1 MPTFVW
7 KGRTL
12 AGEGQSGEIEV
23 ARQEDVFEVLRRK
36 RILVTSVKAKA
47 AGGLGFKLPGS
58 GGPRVSTKDLAIFT
72 RQFAT
77 MISAGLPLVQ
87 CLDILAKQTS
97 KPAFSRVISD
107 VTRDVES
114 GSTLC
119 DALTRQKTVFDDL
132 FRNMVAAGEA
142 GGVLDDILLRLAT
155 YIEKADALKRKVQS
169 AMVYPA
175 VVLTV
180 AMGATAFMLIFIIPT
195 FAKMF
200 SDFGGELPL
209 PTQIVLMLSNFLR
222 GFWWALV
229 LAIGFGFYSLGRY
242 YKTENGHR
250 VIDRLMLKLPI
261 LGDVLLKG
269 AVARFTRTLGTL
281 IASGV
286 PILAGLEITAR
297 TAGNKII
304 AEAIMT
310 ARASIREG
318 ETVAAPLKASGV
330 FPPMVV
336 QMISVGE
343 QTGALDEMLTKIA
356 IFYEAE
362 VDTAVDTLTSII
374 EPVMIV
380 VMGGIVG
387 GMVVAMYLPMF
398 KLISVVAGGN

>member
-1 MPTFVW
+1 MAVFVW

-12 AGEGQSGEIEV
+12 AGEAQTGEIEV
-23 ARQEDVFEVLRRK
+23 GRQEEALDALRKK
-36 RILVTSVKAKA
+36 RILVTSLRPKT
-47 AGGLGFKLPGS
+47 GGMAMPKF
-58 GGPRVSTKDLAIFT
+58 GGGVHVSTKDLAIFT

-87 CLDILAKQTS
+87 CLDILAKQSS
-97 KPAFSRVISD
+97 KPSFGKVITE
-107 VTRDVES
+107 VTREVEA
-114 GSTLC
+114 GATLS
-119 DALTRQKTVFDDL
+119 DALGKHKSVFDDL

-142 GGVLDDILLRLAT
+142 GGVLDEILLRLAT

-180 AMGATAFMLIFIIPT
+180 ALGATAFMLIFIIPT

-200 SDFGGELPL
+200 TDFGGELPL
-209 PTQIVLMLSNFLR
+209 PTKIVLGLSN
-222 GFWWALV
+222 ALV
-229 LAIGFGFYSLGRY
+229 KWWWVALLAMAAAAVGFQRFYA
-242 YKTENGHR
+242 TENGQR
-250 VIDRLMLKLPI
+250 QVDGMMIRMPV

-281 IASGV
+281 ISSGV

-297 TAGNKII
+297 TAGNKVI
-304 AEAIMT
+304 AEAIMN

-318 ETVAAPLKASGV
+318 ETVSAPLKSSGV
-330 FPPMVV
+330 FPPMVT

-356 IFYEAE
+356 VFYEAE

>member
-1 MPTFVW
+1 MPVFVW

-12 AGEGQSGEIEV
+12 AGEAQSGEVEV
-23 ARQEDVFEVLRRK
+23 ARQEEAVELLRKK
-36 RILVTSVKAKA
+36 RILVTSMRSKSA
-47 AGGLGFKLPGS
+47 GFKLPKL
-58 GGPRVSTKDLAIFT
+58 GGGVSVSTKDLAIFT

-87 CLDILAKQTS
+87 CLDVLAKQAT
-97 KPAFSRVISD
+97 KPGFGRVIAE
-107 VTRDVES
+107 VTREVEA
-114 GSTLC
+114 GSTLA
-119 DALTRQKTVFDDL
+119 DALGKHKNVFDDL

-142 GGVLDDILLRLAT
+142 GGVLDEILMRLAT
-155 YIEKADALKRKVQS
+155 YIEKADALKRKVKG

-175 VVLTV
+175 VVMSV
-180 AMGATAFMLIFIIPT
+180 CIGAAVFMLIFIIPT

-200 SDFGGELPL
+200 TDFGGELPL
-209 PTQIVLMLSNFLR
+209 PTKIVMMMSGGLQK
-222 GFWWALV
+222 FWWVFV
-229 LAIGFGFYSLGRY
+229 LAIAGAVTLLKRY
-242 YKTENGHR
+242 YATENGHR
-250 VIDRLMLKLPI
+250 TVDAAMLRMPA

-297 TAGNKII
+297 TAGNKVIS
-304 AEAIMT
+304 EAIMT
-310 ARASIREG
+310 ARVSIREG
-318 ETVAAPLKASGV
+318 ETVSAPLKTSGV

-356 IFYEAE
+356 VFYEAE
-362 VDTAVDTLTSII
+362 VDSAVDTMTSII

-380 VMGGIVG
+380 MMGGMVG

-398 KLISVVAGGN
+398 KLISVVAGSGN

>member
-1 MPTFVW
+1 MPVFVW

-12 AGEGQSGEIEV
+12 AGETQSGEVEV
-23 ARQEDVFEVLRRK
+23 ARQEDAIDLLRK
-36 RILVTSVKAKA
+36 RKILVTSMKQKGSASVAKA
-47 AGGLGFKLPGS
+47 GGS
-58 GGPRVSTKDLAIFT
+58 ARVTTKDLAIFT

-87 CLDILAKQTS
+87 CLDILARQAS
-97 KPAFSRVISD
+97 KPSFGRVIAE
-107 VTRDVES
+107 VTRDVEA
-114 GSTLC
+114 GSTLS
-119 DALTRQKTVFDDL
+119 DALGKHRKVFDDL

-142 GGVLDDILLRLAT
+142 GGILDEILMRLAT
-155 YIEKADALKRKVQS
+155 YIEKADALKRKIQS
-169 AMVYPA
+169 AMVYPI

-180 AMGATAFMLIFIIPT
+180 ALGATAFMLFAIIPT

-200 SDFGGELPL
+200 TDFGGELPL
-209 PTQIVLMLSNFLR
+209 PTKIVLGMSNFLTHY
-222 GFWWALV
+222 WWALV
-229 LAIGFGFYSLGRY
+229 VAMIAGAIAFKRY
-242 YKTENGHR
+242 HATEDGKR
-250 VIDRLMLKLPI
+250 VVDQTMLKIPV

-281 IASGV
+281 ISSGV
-286 PILAGLEITAR
+286 PILGGLEITAR

-304 AEAIMT
+304 SEAIMT

-318 ETVAAPLKASGV
+318 ETVSAPLKQSGV

-343 QTGALDEMLTKIA
+343 QIGALDEMLTKIA
-356 IFYEAE
+356 VFYEAE

-374 EPVMIV
+374 EPCMIV

-398 KLISVVAGGN
+398 KLITVVAGNG

>member
-1 MPTFVW
+1 MAVFVW

-12 AGEGQSGEIEV
+12 AGEAQTGEIESG
-23 ARQEDVFEVLRRK
+23 RQEEALELLRKK
-36 RILVTSVKAKA
+36 RILVTSLRPKS
-47 AGGLGFKLPGS
+47 AGASMPRF
-58 GGPRVSTKDLAIFT
+58 GGPGVSTKDLAIFT

-87 CLDILAKQTS
+87 CLDILAKQAS
-97 KPAFSRVISD
+97 KPSFGKIISET
-107 VTRDVES
+107 TREVEA
-114 GSTLC
+114 GATLS
-119 DALTRQKTVFDDL
+119 DALGKHKNVFDDL

-142 GGVLDDILLRLAT
+142 GGVLDEILMRLAT

-169 AMVYPA
+169 ALVYPA

-200 SDFGGELPL
+200 MDFGGELPL
-209 PTQIVLMLSNFLR
+209 PTKIVLILSDILVHWWWVAILAMVAGFLTFQR
-222 GFWWALV
+222 
-229 LAIGFGFYSLGRY
+229 FYA
-242 YKTENGHR
+242 TENGQR
-250 VIDRLMLKLPI
+250 AVDGFMIRMPI

-269 AVARFTRTLGTL
+269 SVARFTRTLGTL

-286 PILAGLEITAR
+286 PILGGLEITAR
-297 TAGNKII
+297 TAGNKVIS
-304 AEAIMT
+304 EAIMS

-318 ETVAAPLKASGV
+318 ETVAAPLKASNV
-330 FPPMVV
+330 FPPMVT
-336 QMISVGE
+336 QMIAVGE

-356 IFYEAE
+356 VFYEQE

-380 VMGGIVG
+380 IMGGIVG

-398 KLISVVAGGN
+398 KLINVVAGGN

>member
-1 MPTFVW
+1 MPVYLW

-12 AGEGQSGEIEV
+12 AGESQAGEIEV
-23 ARQEDVFEVLRRK
+23 GRQEEAVEALRK
-36 RILVTSVKAKA
+36 RKILVTSMRPK
-47 AGGLGFKLPGS
+47 AGGFKMPKI
-58 GGPRVSTKDLAIFT
+58 GGTGISTKDLAIFT

-87 CLDILAKQTS
+87 CLDILAKQSS
-97 KPAFSRVISD
+97 KPSFGRIISD
-107 VTRDVES
+107 VTREVES
-114 GSTLC
+114 GATLS
-119 DALTRQKTVFDDL
+119 DALGKHKDVFDDL

-142 GGVLDDILLRLAT
+142 GGVLDEILMRLAT

-175 VVLTV
+175 VVLSV
-180 AMGATAFMLIFIIPT
+180 ALGATCFMLIFIIPT

-200 SDFGGELPL
+200 TDFGGELPL
-209 PTQIVLMLSNFLR
+209 PTKIVLGLSNFLKS
-222 GFWWALV
+222 FWWAMALGV
-229 LAIGFGFYSLGRY
+229 AGAGFFL
-242 YKTENGHR
+242 KQFAATENGR
-250 VIDRLMLKLPI
+250 RTLDAMMLKMPI

-269 AVARFTRTLGTL
+269 GVARFTRTLGTL

-297 TAGNKII
+297 TAGNKVLS
-304 AEAIMT
+304 EAIMT

-318 ETVAAPLKASGV
+318 ETVSAPLKASGV

-356 IFYEAE
+356 VFYEAE

-387 GMVVAMYLPMF
+387 GMVVSMYLPMF
-398 KLISVVAGGN
+398 KLIEVVSGGNH

>member
-1 MPTFVW
+1 MAVYVW

-12 AGEGQSGEIEV
+12 AGEAQSGEIEV
-23 ARQEDVFEVLRRK
+23 GRQEEALDILRK
-36 RILVTSVKAKA
+36 KKILITSMRPKSSGVSIPK
-47 AGGLGFKLPGS
+47 F
-58 GGPRVSTKDLAIFT
+58 GGPGVSTKDLAIFT

-87 CLDILAKQTS
+87 CLDILAKQSS
-97 KPAFSRVISD
+97 KPSFGRIIGE
-107 VTRDVES
+107 VTREVES
-114 GSTLC
+114 GSTLS
-119 DALTRQKTVFDDL
+119 DALGKHRNVFDDL

-142 GGVLDDILLRLAT
+142 GGVLDEILMRLAT
-155 YIEKADALKRKVQS
+155 YIEKADALKRKIQS

-175 VVLTV
+175 VVMTV
-180 AMGATAFMLIFIIPT
+180 ALGATSFMLIFIIPT

-200 SDFGGELPL
+200 TDFGGELPM
-209 PTQIVLMLSNFLR
+209 PTRIVLGLSHFMTS
-222 GFWWALV
+222 FWWAL
-229 LAIGFGFYSLGRY
+229 LLGMVGLFIAFNRY
-242 YKTENGHR
+242 YATEGGKRR
-250 VIDRLMLKLPI
+250 VDGIMLRLPV

-286 PILAGLEITAR
+286 PILSGLEITAK
-297 TAGNKII
+297 TAGNKVI
-304 AEAIMT
+304 AEAIMS

-318 ETVAAPLKASGV
+318 ETVSAPLKTSGI
-330 FPPMVV
+330 FPPMVT

-356 IFYEAE
+356 VFYEAE

-374 EPVMIV
+374 EPCMIV

-398 KLISVVAGGN
+398 KLINVVAGGSN

>member
-1 MPTFVW
+1 MPVFVW

-12 AGEGQSGEIEV
+12 AGESQTGEIEV
-23 ARQEDVFEVLRRK
+23 GRQDEALETLRK
-36 RILVTSVKAKA
+36 RKILVTSLRPRT
-47 AGGLGFKLPGS
+47 GGFTMPKIGGS
-58 GGPRVSTKDLAIFT
+58 GVSTKDLAIFT

-87 CLDILAKQTS
+87 CLDILAKQSS
-97 KPAFSRVISD
+97 KPSFGRVIGE
-107 VTRDVES
+107 VTREVEA
-114 GSTLC
+114 GSTLS
-119 DALTRQKTVFDDL
+119 DALGKHRPVFDDL

-142 GGVLDDILLRLAT
+142 GGVLDEILMRLAT

-169 AMVYPA
+169 AMVYPV

-180 AMGATAFMLIFIIPT
+180 ALGASAFMLIAIIPT

-200 SDFGGELPL
+200 TDFGGELPL
-209 PTQIVLMLSNFLR
+209 PTKIVLGLSGVLTHW
-222 GFWWALV
+222 WWAGL
-229 LAIGFGFYSLGRY
+229 LAIGGGLFMLQRFYA
-242 YKTENGHR
+242 TEGGQR
-250 VIDRLMLKLPI
+250 TIDQMLLKMPV

-297 TAGNKII
+297 TAGNKVI
-304 AEAIMT
+304 AEAIMG

-318 ETVAAPLKASGV
+318 ETVSAPLKQSGV

-356 IFYEAE
+356 VFYESE

-380 VMGGIVG
+380 IMGGIVG

-398 KLISVVAGGN
+398 KLITVVAGGNG

>member
-1 MPTFVW
+1 MPVFVW

-12 AGEGQSGEIEV
+12 AGESQSGEIEV
-23 ARQEDVFEVLRRK
+23 GRQEEAIDALRK
-36 RILVTSVKAKA
+36 KKILITSMRPKA
-47 AGGLGFKLPGS
+47 AGFSMPKLGGM
-58 GGPRVSTKDLAIFT
+58 GVSTKDLAIFT

-87 CLDILAKQTS
+87 CLDILAKQSS
-97 KPAFSRVISD
+97 KPSFGRVIGE
-107 VTRDVES
+107 VTREVEA
-114 GSTLC
+114 GSTLS
-119 DALTRQKTVFDDL
+119 DALGKHKRVFDDL

-142 GGVLDDILLRLAT
+142 GGVLDEILMRLAT
-155 YIEKADALKRKVQS
+155 YIEKADALKRKIQS
-169 AMVYPA
+169 AMVYPV

-180 AMGATAFMLIFIIPT
+180 ALGATAFMLIFIIPT

-200 SDFGGELPL
+200 TEFGGELPL
-209 PTQIVLMLSNFLR
+209 PTKIVLIASHILQSY
-222 GFWWALV
+222 WWVAL
-229 LAIGFGFYSLGRY
+229 LAAVGSGIALTRY
-242 YKTENGHR
+242 YATENGNR
-250 VIDRLMLKLPI
+250 VIDQALLKIPV

-286 PILAGLEITAR
+286 PILSGLEITAR

-304 AEAIMT
+304 SEAIMN

-318 ETVAAPLKASGV
+318 ETVSAPLKRSNV

-343 QTGALDEMLTKIA
+343 STGALDEMLTKIA
-356 IFYEAE
+356 VFYESE

-374 EPVMIV
+374 EPIMIV
-380 VMGGIVG
+380 IMGGIVG

-398 KLISVVAGGN
+398 KLITVVAGGK

>member
-1 MPTFVW
+1 MPVYLW

-12 AGEGQSGEIEV
+12 AGESQSGEIEV
-23 ARQEDVFEVLRRK
+23 GRQDEALEILRK
-36 RILVTSVKAKA
+36 KKILITSMRPK
-47 AGGLGFKLPGS
+47 GGGFSMPKFGGS
-58 GGPRVSTKDLAIFT
+58 GVSTKDLAIFT

-87 CLDILAKQTS
+87 CLDILAKQSS
-97 KPAFSRVISD
+97 KPSFARVIGE
-107 VTRDVES
+107 VTREVES
-114 GSTLC
+114 GSTLS
-119 DALTRQKTVFDDL
+119 DALGKHKAVFDDL

-142 GGVLDDILLRLAT
+142 GGVLDEILMRLAT
-155 YIEKADALKRKVQS
+155 YIEKADALKRKIQS

-175 VVLTV
+175 VVLVV
-180 AMGATAFMLIFIIPT
+180 ALAATSFMLIFIIPT
-195 FAKMF
+195 FARMF
-200 SDFGGELPL
+200 TDFGGELPL
-209 PTQIVLMLSNFLR
+209 PTKIVLIMSSLLQHY
-222 GFWWALV
+222 WWVGL
-229 LAIGFGFYSLGRY
+229 LAIGVGIFLFQRFYATESGRR
-242 YKTENGHR
+242 T
-250 VIDRLMLKLPI
+250 VDSIMLKVPVI
-261 LGDVLLKG
+261 GDVLLKG
-269 AVARFTRTLGTL
+269 SVARFTRTLGTL

-297 TAGNKII
+297 TAGNKVI

-318 ETVAAPLKASGV
+318 ETVSAPLKTSGV

-356 IFYEAE
+356 VFYEAE

-380 VMGGIVG
+380 LMGGIVG
-387 GMVVAMYLPMF
+387 FMVVSMYLPMF
-398 KLISVVAGGN
+398 KLISVVSGGH

>member
-1 MPTFVW
+1 MATFVW

-12 AGEGQSGEIEV
+12 AGEAQAGEVEV
-23 ARQEDVFEVLRRK
+23 GRQDEALELLRKR
-36 RILVTSVKAKA
+36 RILVTSLRPKGA
-47 AGGLGFKLPGS
+47 AFTMPKFGGGVS
-58 GGPRVSTKDLAIFT
+58 VSTKDLAIFT

-87 CLDILAKQTS
+87 CLDILAKQCN
-97 KPAFSRVISD
+97 KPSFARVITE
-107 VTRDVES
+107 VTREVEA
-114 GSTLC
+114 GATLS
-119 DALTRQKTVFDDL
+119 DALGKHKTVFDDL

-142 GGVLDDILLRLAT
+142 GGVLDDILMRLAE

-180 AMGATAFMLIFIIPT
+180 AGGATAFMLIFIIPT

-200 SDFGGELPL
+200 MDFGGELPL
-209 PTQIVLMLSNFLR
+209 PTKIVLMASNGLMR
-222 GFWWALV
+222 FWWLALLV
-229 LAIGFGFYSLGRY
+229 GFAAFVAFKRY
-242 YKTENGHR
+242 YATENGQR
-250 VIDRLMLKLPI
+250 QIDGLTIKAPV

-286 PILAGLEITAR
+286 PILSGLEITAR
-297 TAGNKII
+297 TAGNKVI
-304 AEAIMT
+304 AEAIMS

-318 ETVAAPLKASGV
+318 ETVAAPLKSSGV
-330 FPPMVV
+330 FPPMVT

-343 QTGALDEMLTKIA
+343 QTGALDEMLKKIA

-380 VMGGIVG
+380 IMGGIVG

>member
-1 MPTFVW
+1 MPVFVW
-7 KGRTL
+7 RGRTL
-12 AGEGQSGEIEV
+12 AGEAQSGEIEV
-23 ARQEDVFEVLRRK
+23 GRQEEALDLLRK
-36 RILVTSVKAKA
+36 RKIMVTSLRNK
-47 AGGLGFKLPGS
+47 AGGFKMPNLGGS
-58 GGPRVSTKDLAIFT
+58 GVGTKDLAIFT

-97 KPAFSRVISD
+97 KPSFARVIAE
-107 VTRDVES
+107 VTREVES
-114 GSTLC
+114 GSTLA
-119 DALTRQKTVFDDL
+119 DALGKHRPVFDDL

-142 GGVLDDILLRLAT
+142 GGVLDEILMRLAT
-155 YIEKADALKRKVQS
+155 YIEKADALKRKVQG
-169 AMVYPA
+169 AMIYPA

-180 AMGATAFMLIFIIPT
+180 AMGATAFMLLFIIPT

-209 PTQIVLMLSNFLR
+209 PTKIVLGASNLLKN
-222 GFWWALV
+222 FWWAAALGIFA
-229 LAIGFGFYSLGRY
+229 AITFVQRTYA
-242 YKTENGHR
+242 TEPGKR
-250 VIDRLMLKLPI
+250 QIDGLLLKAPVI
-261 LGDVLLKG
+261 GDVLLKG

-286 PILAGLEITAR
+286 PILSGLEITAK
-297 TAGNKII
+297 TAGNKVI

-336 QMISVGE
+336 QMITVGE

-356 IFYEAE
+356 VFYEAE
-362 VDTAVDTLTSII
+362 VDAAVDAMTSII
-374 EPVMIV
+374 EPIMIV

-398 KLISVVAGGN
+398 KLVQVVAGGNG